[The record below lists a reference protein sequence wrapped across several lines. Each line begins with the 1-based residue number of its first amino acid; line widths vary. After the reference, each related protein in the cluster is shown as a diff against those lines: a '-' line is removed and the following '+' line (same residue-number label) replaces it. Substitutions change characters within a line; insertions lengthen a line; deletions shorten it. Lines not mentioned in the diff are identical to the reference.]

1 MLVTLNL
8 PDDLRDRVNAE
19 AERRGVT
26 TESLISD
33 SVERAFPA
41 RVVDRGPLPFIGM
54 AEVREDLA
62 ANYKQIRR
70 DLMARARREVR

>member
-1 MLVTLNL
+1 MLVTLDL

-26 TESLISD
+26 TESLISE
-33 SVERAFPA
+33 SVERAFPS
-41 RVVDRGPLPFIGM
+41 RMVEPGPLPFIGI
-54 AEVREDLA
+54 AEMREDLG

-70 DLMARARREVR
+70 DLVARAPGEVT